1 MDVAIR
7 GDRATTLTMQLG
19 ARTWLFAVSQGFG
32 TVDGVPAGRAALA
45 RVRSACE
52 RRLRAERVRRALDR
66 PQPAATL
73 MLGILARV
81 NRDMFVRG
89 AGHDDYVV
97 SGASLSAALIVG
109 SHAFVVH
116 SGGTAAY
123 LLHGDEVSALTESDA
138 LGESP
143 TLLSRAFGTTPSL
156 DVAVSSMQLHDGD
169 AIVLSGHPVR
179 GTLDRDALGAL
190 FEHPSETEGVLAAR
204 FKGEDALPAA
214 IDGPSGHREW
224 ARLGAIAAFLLTLI
238 AATAPAL

>member
-1 MDVAIR
+1 
-7 GDRATTLTMQLG
+7 
-19 ARTWLFAVSQGFG
+19 
-32 TVDGVPAGRAALA
+32 
-45 RVRSACE
+45 
-52 RRLRAERVRRALDR
+52 
-66 PQPAATL
+66 